1 MGKHTPEPWAVHQD
15 ASGDVF
21 ISSAVTSFH
30 IAEVGSEDDETVFA
44 DASRIVACVNA
55 CEGISTEDLEA
66 VPRLGLLNL
75 SQFSSD
81 LIAQRDQAE
90 AQVRHFQE
98 RLAVFQAQFS
108 MAKDLIHDL
117 RTPVETGLH
126 NAKVMRCELGVEKR
140 QDELRRIENILS
152 WKESD

>member
-1 MGKHTPEPWAVHQD
+1 MNQHTPEPWVIDGQCA
-15 ASGDVF
+15 A
-21 ISSAVTSFH
+21 
-30 IAEVGSEDDETVFA
+30 AESDQVNNGFFTAICKGPDGEA
-44 DASRIVACVNA
+44 NARRIVACVNA

-81 LIAQRDQAE
+81 LIAQRDHAE

>member
-55 CEGISTEDLEA
+55 CAGLPQEALDGGWSATGISAYAADLEK
-66 VPRLGLLNL
+66 
-75 SQFSSD
+75 
-81 LIAQRDQAE
+81 
-90 AQVRHFQE
+90 QVRHFQE